1 MTQGIALSLS
11 APPGQAFAETVSL
24 ALAARGTAVERSLPA
39 STGGGISGGAVL
51 LTLRREGADPLTLS
65 DPGAILDLIEELH
78 PDQPLLPRDAVR
90 RAEHRQAIAA
100 IARLAVLLDRL
111 TRTTDQRDVD
121 LNTHLLRE
129 QLSRLA
135 PILATAGQTDR
146 SFTLPDLAAAPLL
159 WRIAALDRA
168 HDTHL
173 LTGFDAIRDRGIW
186 LVRHP
191 LVAEVLRPSIL
202 AAWLDGLRV
211 DGALVARSEDRID
224 WSGALGPAG
233 KAGNKLPPASQ
244 RTEIHSIGTE
254 PRIR

>member
-11 APPGQAFAETVSL
+11 APPGHAFAETVTL
-24 ALAARGTAVERSLPA
+24 TLLARGTVVERSFPA
-39 STGGGISGGAVL
+39 HTGGGISGGAVL
-51 LTLRREGADPLTLS
+51 LTLRREGVEPLTLS
-65 DPGAILDLIEELH
+65 DPRAILDLIEELH
-78 PDQPLLPRDAVR
+78 PDQPLLPRDALR

-111 TRTTDQRDVD
+111 TRTLDPRDVD

-135 PILATAGQTDR
+135 PILAPAGQTDR
-146 SFTLPDLAAAPLL
+146 SFTLPDLAAAPVL
-159 WRIAALDRA
+159 WRITALDRA

-191 LVAEVLRPSIL
+191 LVADTLLPSTL
-202 AAWLDGLRV
+202 ATWLDDLRAA
-211 DGALVARSEDRID
+211 GALVTRHEDRVD

-233 KAGNKLPPASQ
+233 RAGNKLPPAPQ
-244 RTEIHSIGTE
+244 RTEIHSIGSA